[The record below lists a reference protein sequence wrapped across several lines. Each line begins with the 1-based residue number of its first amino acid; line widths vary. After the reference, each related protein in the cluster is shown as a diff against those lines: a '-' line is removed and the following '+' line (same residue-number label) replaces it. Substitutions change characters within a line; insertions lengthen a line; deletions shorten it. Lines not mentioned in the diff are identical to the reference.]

1 MFLGNSFSPRHSH
14 VLILPFTFAPVA
26 AKTYEVQNDA
36 SIWKSFNTPG
46 RLFLIAGPCVI
57 ESEELC
63 FTVADA
69 MRKTCEKLGIFYVF
83 KASFDKANRSSGKSF
98 RGPGIQKGLEVLKHV
113 RDHFEIPVLTD
124 VHTEEQVK
132 QAANVV
138 DVLQIPAFL
147 CRQTDLLVSAAHT
160 GKIVNVKKGQFLAPQ
175 DMGQVVKKIHEV
187 GGEKLL
193 LTERGTTFG
202 YNNLVADMRSIP
214 IMRQLGVPIIFDAT
228 HSVQLPGAGGD
239 KSGGQREFAPVLAR
253 CAVVAG
259 TNGLFFETHP
269 DPDKALSDG
278 PNMVPLS
285 QMPKLLEN
293 LLKIHAAAQ

>member
-1 MFLGNSFSPRHSH
+1 MIFGNPFSLRHSH
-14 VLILPFTFAPVA
+14 GVILPFTFASIT

-36 SIWKSFNTPG
+36 SIWKSINAPG

-63 FTVADA
+63 FTVANA

-98 RGPGIQKGLEVLKHV
+98 RGPGIKEGLEVLKHV

-124 VHTEEQVK
+124 VHTEEQVE
-132 QAANVV
+132 QAAQVV

-147 CRQTDLLVSAAHT
+147 CRQTDLLSAAARS

-175 DMGQVVKKIHEV
+175 DMGQVVKKIREV
-187 GGEKLL
+187 GGAKLL

-214 IMRQLGVPIIFDAT
+214 IMRQFGCPIVFDAT

-259 TNGLFFETHP
+259 TDGLFFETHP
-269 DPDKALSDG
+269 NPDKALSDG
-278 PNMVPLS
+278 PNMVPLD
-285 QMPKLLEN
+285 QMTTLLEN
-293 LLKIHAAAQ
+293 LLKIHTAAQ